1 MSSHH
6 DCPRIPDRSG
16 PLSALRH
23 GLRGQ
28 LGDWGADAVS
38 DDACLVLSEL
48 FANARR
54 HGTPPVR
61 VAVTLR
67 TGGPGPPSMR
77 LEVADRGPGFDADAV
92 RARWRH
98 PSYPLAERGRGLY
111 LVDRVSVAW
120 GDRRTSAGHTVWADL
135 RV

>member
-1 MSSHH
+1 MNGAY
-6 DCPRIPDRSG
+6 DCPRIPGEAG
-16 PLSALRH
+16 PLVALRD
-23 GLRGQ
+23 GLRRQ

-38 DDACLVLSEL
+38 DDACLVLTEL
-48 FANARR
+48 FANAHR

-67 TGGPGPPSMR
+67 TDGAGAPAMR
-77 LEVADRGPGFDADAV
+77 LEVADGGPGFDAEAV

-111 LVDRVSVAW
+111 LVDSVSLAW

-135 RV
+135 PV